1 MPFQVAASSGGSAPG
16 AVRNLRVTRV
26 KNEPGP
32 ESEHYRDWTWTLTW
46 DTPASDGGHPI
57 TEYGY
62 RPVRCQ
68 RLGSWQDQ
76 ARPTPRAR
84 SIKMTRARS
93 MKTSFR
99 HIEVIPVQ
107 GRVARDKPEPERRF
121 AVGRKRDRHG
131 AVRGRERT
139 GTLRTSPSRQVGR
152 RKQRERSSKRLA
164 ATNAGAERMKALSS
178 AAPDSGGG
186 VLFEHTDRSEGFAG
200 DPAAEQRQLDNRGD
214 RLSQRVDGPEGASPG
229 LAVRAV
235 PQRRPGLN
243 TRVRGPA
250 NRPVG
255 RHPGAHARRSSGRRL
270 RQAGRVDLGQ
280 PRPDAVHAARLH
292 GMGLPA
298 ASL

>member
-1 MPFQVAASSGGSAPG
+1 MANAAYAERIRALVSAGADPAAVNTAGETPIDLVPDDSALWGVLVPFQVAASSGGSAPG

-99 HIEVIPVQ
+99 HIEVISEFKD
-107 GRVARDKPEPERRF
+107 AWPEINQ
-121 AVGRKRDRHG
+121 
-131 AVRGRERT
+131 
-139 GTLRTSPSRQVGR
+139 S
-152 RKQRERSSKRLA
+152 
-164 ATNAGAERMKALSS
+164 
-178 AAPDSGGG
+178 
-186 VLFEHTDRSEGFAG
+186 
-200 DPAAEQRQLDNRGD
+200 
-214 RLSQRVDGPEGASPG
+214 
-229 LAVRAV
+229 
-235 PQRRPGLN
+235 LN
-243 TRVRGPA
+243 V
-250 NRPVG
+250 
-255 RHPGAHARRSSGRRL
+255 
-270 RQAGRVDLGQ
+270 
-280 PRPDAVHAARLH
+280 
-292 GMGLPA
+292 
-298 ASL
+298 ASLWAVNAIGTGPCVDVNVLEP